1 MTTFIYYA
9 EIIAWYW
16 LAFCLFFGGIGLA
29 IFISVV
35 GFHSETARKLFRG
48 RK

>member
-16 LAFCLFFGGIGLA
+16 LAFCLIAVGLGLA
-29 IFISVV
+29 IFMISLIHDQPEKQM
-35 GFHSETARKLFRG
+35 FEG